1 MTRHIIQKGTFET
14 AQLALSKKGGQLF
27 PARDDDGPFIHV
39 VGSVVTTYWPE
50 HSKRR
55 GYVMELA
62 KQLGF
67 DPNIATTSRLIRF
80 LLDDVMTVPYENTF
94 FDIKWRGLAL
104 KGNHWHYLHCIPGK
118 YEYCIEIDLVSAYWT
133 AFTSQP
139 SMLLGQHKTWI
150 DDGGAL
156 ESFKVLMLG
165 LPKPFRLAFLGSL
178 ASWRHSFWT
187 KDKKDPTGAS
197 LVLKQRTEIK
207 YGAAFNA
214 THRAILKVWKM
225 MEAIHRLTGSD
236 CVRIHTDGIILDCT
250 NGMKWEAELEDF
262 ILGQGFD
269 YSVKASGDTWLMDV
283 NSGIIGRKIMG
294 AHCMVAD
301 AARAS
306 GIKINLNAPAPEMSR
321 FSPLEL
327 PTPEGTEVG
336 VNPTRVDAQ
345 TSLNFGVDFCGKVI
359 ATH

>member
-1 MTRHIIQKGTFET
+1 MTTHIVGRGTFET

-39 VGSVVTTYWPE
+39 VGSTVYTYWPE
-50 HSKRR
+50 NSKRR

-62 KQLGF
+62 KKLGF

-80 LLDDVMTVPYENTF
+80 LLDDVMTVPYKDTY
-94 FDIKWRGLAL
+94 FDVKWRGLAL
-104 KGNHWHYLHCIPGK
+104 KGDHWHYLHCIPGK
-118 YEYCIEIDLVSAYWT
+118 YEYCIEVDLKSAYWA

-139 SMLLGQHKTWI
+139 TMLLGQHKTWI

-156 ESFKVLMLG
+156 ASFDTLMQD
-165 LPKPFRLAFLGSL
+165 LPKAFRLAFLGSL
-178 ASWRHSFWT
+178 ASWRHSYWT
-187 KDKKDPTGAS
+187 KDKKDPSGDT
-197 LVLKQRTEIK
+197 LILKQQTQIK

-225 MEAIHRLTGSD
+225 MEAIHKITGND
-236 CVRIHTDGIILDCT
+236 CVRIHTDGVILNCM
-250 NGMKWEAELEDF
+250 NGMPWESQLEDF

-269 YSVKASGDTWLMDV
+269 YSIKASGDTWLMDV

-301 AARAS
+301 AARS
-306 GIKINLNAPAPEMSR
+306 QGVKINLKAEAPKMER
-321 FSPLEL
+321 FCLDEL
-327 PTPEGTEVG
+327 PTGELSEVNMNPGG
-336 VNPTRVDAQ
+336 VATQ
-345 TSLNFGVDFCGKVI
+345 TTLNFGVNQIV
-359 ATH
+359 